1 MHQIYTVGLPCTLAT
16 VTPDNVLRPVHYQA
30 YMQVKL
36 GTCWH
41 QPDSFSLHIFR
52 NTSYEFTHSS
62 KVITL
67 SAFSSRPQPSHWQVC
82 CRGGSAVEGLRGSWP
97 HCNAKKNSHVSS
109 LLLGSDDGQNPV
121 ALHILQREHS
131 LVTSALT

>member
-67 SAFSSRPQPSHWQVC
+67 SAFSSRRSSAFSLAGLLPRRIC
-82 CRGGSAVEGLRGSWP
+82 CRRAERFMASLQCKKELTRIVTATWIRRRAKPSRLAHIAEG
-97 HCNAKKNSHVSS
+97 
-109 LLLGSDDGQNPV
+109 
-121 ALHILQREHS
+121 
-131 LVTSALT
+131 T